1 MDNHYLLGI
10 FAVMGVAT
18 FITRLLP
25 FVALKK
31 PMIIPFWDV
40 LENFLPPMIMVVL
53 VCFGLTSLEIES
65 ITRVGLSVLCLTIVI
80 VLHYSLRNPL
90 LSILAGT
97 GVYVIGIQGIGL

>member
-1 MDNHYLLGI
+1 
-10 FAVMGVAT
+10 
-18 FITRLLP
+18 
-25 FVALKK
+25 
-31 PMIIPFWDV
+31 
-40 LENFLPPMIMVVL
+40 MIMVVL

-65 ITRVGLSVLCLTIVI
+65 ITRVGLSLLCLTIVI